1 MAMPIDIQKQNKK
14 QQKTDPHCHS
24 LLQDIYILHR
34 FSVHGPNTFEITKEK
49 PLWNERSNNV
59 CYIE

>member
-14 QQKTDPHCHS
+14 QQKIDPHCHS